1 MAQKRKLT
9 DEQKK
14 LFVMSGAKNDWVVGL
29 VFIGIFLTIVGI
41 NIFCRYRSSIWVWA
55 DRNSV
60 TV

>member
-1 MAQKRKLT
+1 MNK
-9 DEQKK
+9 KK

-41 NIFCRYRSSIWVWA
+41 NIFCRYRSSIWVWD